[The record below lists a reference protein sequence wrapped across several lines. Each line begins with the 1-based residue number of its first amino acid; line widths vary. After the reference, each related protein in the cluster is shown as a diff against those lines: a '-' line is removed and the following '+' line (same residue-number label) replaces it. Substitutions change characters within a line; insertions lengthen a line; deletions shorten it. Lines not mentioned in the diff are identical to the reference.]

1 MKIKDIGE
9 FGVIELLKNLV
20 DQAFISTKHS
30 VKPMLGI
37 GDDAAAWETNDGIQ
51 IVTTDTLVEGVHF
64 SQHITWEQLGWK
76 ALAVNLSDI
85 AAMGVIPSFALITL
99 GLNPS
104 TDISCVQDMYK
115 GLLSAAVR
123 YDCKIIGGDLV
134 RSPTTFITVSMT
146 GASTGKLLTRHS
158 ALPGDLVAV
167 TGKLGCSAGGVAAIS
182 QGIEIGKYPYSHLVQ
197 THHEPIPRI
206 MEGQALVKSGI
217 STAMDI
223 SDGLVDD
230 LSKICTSSQV
240 GAIIRSDL
248 IPTDHQL
255 KEAFPNDHLRLALS
269 GGEDYE
275 LLFTGTEE
283 LISEQIETLGID
295 VTVVGQIVNE
305 NPGRIHVMDDKGATT
320 KLENSGWN
328 HFT

>member
-1 MKIKDIGE
+1 M
-9 FGVIELLKNLV
+9 
-20 DQAFISTKHS
+20 
-30 VKPMLGI
+30 
-37 GDDAAAWETNDGIQ
+37 
-51 IVTTDTLVEGVHF
+51 
-64 SQHITWEQLGWK
+64 
-76 ALAVNLSDI
+76 
-85 AAMGVIPSFALITL
+85 
-99 GLNPS
+99 
-104 TDISCVQDMYK
+104 
-115 GLLSAAVR
+115 
-123 YDCKIIGGDLV
+123 
-134 RSPTTFITVSMT
+134 
-146 GASTGKLLTRHS
+146 
-158 ALPGDLVAV
+158 
-167 TGKLGCSAGGVAAIS
+167 AAIS
-182 QGIEIGKYPYSHLVQ
+182 QGIEIEKYPYSHLVQ

-206 MEGQALVKSGI
+206 MEGQALVKAGI
-217 STAMDI
+217 LTAMDI

-255 KEAFPNDHLRLALS
+255 KEAFPNDHLRLALN

-305 NPGRIHVMDDKGATT
+305 NPGRIHVMDDKGTTT
-320 KLENSGWN
+320 KLENGGWN